1 MFNGPVSET
10 LFCKVNNNIQTKYCV
25 ESLREFGIRVDYL
38 SIFFAVSEYLPD
50 SSDREAMVKGSEE
63 VKESEE
69 VNGLEEVRQSEEVKG
84 SEDKVTKLLDR
95 ARQARTSLEKELL
108 RQPG

>member
-1 MFNGPVSET
+1 M
-10 LFCKVNNNIQTKYCV
+10 
-25 ESLREFGIRVDYL
+25 
-38 SIFFAVSEYLPD
+38 SEYLPD
-50 SSDREAMVKGSEE
+50 SSDGEAVAKGSEE
-63 VKESEE
+63 I
-69 VNGLEEVRQSEEVKG
+69 NGLEEVRQSEEVKG

>member
-1 MFNGPVSET
+1 M
-10 LFCKVNNNIQTKYCV
+10 
-25 ESLREFGIRVDYL
+25 GIRVDYL

-50 SSDREAMVKGSEE
+50 SSDREAVVKGSEE
-63 VKESEE
+63 VKE
-69 VNGLEEVRQSEEVKG
+69 SEEVKG